1 MSNKIIFAKVGADR
15 PYENGNMVIC
25 NCNDKTIVIDM
36 NKLKMDNGTEVSS
49 YEILK
54 KHARKESDIP
64 TIDLLVISHYDNDH
78 IGDFAET
85 EKIINAGKLKVKH
98 IAISPYDPINENDF
112 KESDHPDYQ
121 ALKRVMKKVPTT
133 KLYAGDKLSKTFPE
147 IFSGIDFTVLNP
159 RKNDELNDSND
170 AALVLLLE
178 FGSKTFLLT
187 SDIDKNTWYR
197 IENKHKELLSHK
209 INYMIIAHHGSITFF
224 EESIASAEDK
234 KPEQMENYKALN
246 VIGADRFILQART
259 KFPQRD
265 EENDN
270 PPHNSTYKVFS
281 HWIKKNK
288 GISNPDSIIHY
299 TADGDIIINVSD
311 SHKSISISHS
321 IRPYQGGV

>member
-1 MSNKIIFAKVGADR
+1 MQNKIIFVKVGADK

-25 NCNDKTIVIDM
+25 NSNDKTIVIDM
-36 NKLKMDNGTEVSS
+36 NKLKMDNGTEITSF
-49 YEILK
+49 EILRK
-54 KHARKESDIP
+54 YARKESDIP
-64 TIDLLVISHYDNDH
+64 TIDLLVISHFDNDH

-85 EKIINAGKLKVKH
+85 EKIINAGKLKVKR
-98 IAISPYDPINENDF
+98 IAISPYDPINEKDF

-133 KLYAGDKLSKTFPE
+133 KLYGGNKLSKTFPG
-147 IFSGIDFTVLNP
+147 IFNGIDFTVLNP
-159 RKNDELNDSND
+159 QKKDELNDSND

-178 FGSKTFLLT
+178 FGPKTFLLT

-197 IENKHKELLSHK
+197 IEKDHKELLSHK

-224 EESIASAEDK
+224 EESITSAKDK

-259 KFPQRD
+259 RFPQED

-270 PPHNSTYKVFS
+270 VRLVLAP
-281 HWIKKNK
+281 
-288 GISNPDSIIHY
+288 
-299 TADGDIIINVSD
+299 
-311 SHKSISISHS
+311 
-321 IRPYQGGV
+321 